1 MMNNLLLQL
10 NESIEFDPQK
20 RFQTL
25 FERGLDFARAGEV
38 FSRTIQTFPDLRQS
52 YGESRFITL
61 GFLDG
66 RLTVMVWTQRGSRK
80 RIISMR
86 NANEREIKEY
96 SQGVDRS

>member
-25 FERGLDFARAGEV
+25 LERGLDFARAGEV
-38 FSRTIQTFPDLRQS
+38 FSQTIHTFPDLRQS

>member
-1 MMNNLLLQL
+1 MINNLLLQL

-25 FERGLDFARAGEV
+25 LERGLDFARAGEI
-38 FSRTIQTFPDLRQS
+38 FSGTIHTFPDLRQS

-66 RLTVMVWTQRGSRK
+66 RLTVVVWTPRGSRK

-86 NANEREIKEY
+86 NANERENKEY
-96 SQGVDRS
+96 SQGMDRS

>member
-1 MMNNLLLQL
+1 MNKLLLQL
-10 NESIEFDPQK
+10 NELIEFDSQK

-25 FERGLDFARAGEV
+25 LERGLDFARAGEI
-38 FSRTIQTFPDLRQS
+38 FSGTIHTSPDLRQS

-66 RLTVMVWTQRGSRK
+66 RLTVVVWTPRGSRK

-86 NANEREIKEY
+86 NANERENKEY
-96 SQGVDRS
+96 SQGMDRP

>member
-25 FERGLDFARAGEV
+25 LERSLDFARAGEV
-38 FSRTIQTFPDLRQS
+38 FSRTIHTFPDLRQS

>member
-1 MMNNLLLQL
+1 MNKLLLQL

-25 FERGLDFARAGEV
+25 LERNPDFARAGEI
-38 FSRTIQTFPDLRQS
+38 FSGTIHTFPDLRQS

-66 RLTVMVWTQRGSRK
+66 RLTVVVWTPRGSRK

-86 NANEREIKEY
+86 NANERENKEY
-96 SQGVDRS
+96 SQGMDRS